1 MVVCIEFDKK
11 LIGETETVTINVSIY
26 SQISIAEKLFFQ
38 LREAT
43 LQKIFHCSFIVTFIF
58 EKITAFLLLFDFVTA
73 YLKFE
78 LLGYFFARALIDSN

>member
-26 SQISIAEKLFFQ
+26 SQISIAELFFQ

-43 LQKIFHCSFIVTFIF
+43 LLKPKFLHMHAKRSFIVD
-58 EKITAFLLLFDFVTA
+58 LL
-73 YLKFE
+73 
-78 LLGYFFARALIDSN
+78 

>member
-38 LREAT
+38 LREVTLLKPKFLHMHAT
-43 LQKIFHCSFIVTFIF
+43 RSFIVD
-58 EKITAFLLLFDFVTA
+58 LL
-73 YLKFE
+73 
-78 LLGYFFARALIDSN
+78 